1 MQEPVLSGVQ
11 RMAAARVIGA
21 AAQLSASDVEG
32 GNAVAELQA
41 ITTDP
46 VPLGYALGVF
56 LHHVETESTSS
67 NQAAVDMLRA
77 AGADEEIAAA
87 KLAWVRWRADKESH
101 NWMRRKQQGA
111 T

>member
-11 RMAAARVIGA
+11 RMAAARVIGV
-21 AAQLSASDVEG
+21 AAQLSASAVEG

-56 LHHVETESTSS
+56 LHHVETESTSH
-67 NQAAVDMLRA
+67 QAAVDMLRA
-77 AGADEEIAAA
+77 AGADEEVAAA